1 MSHAAEPPVRTTEPT
16 SSPPTRWDALDQF
29 RGYTVAGMIV
39 VNFVGGL
46 AAVPAILKHHNTYCS
61 YADTI
66 MPQFFL
72 AVGFAYRW
80 TFLNRLEQGGRR
92 AAISHAW
99 RRNLG
104 LLLVG
109 FLMYGLD
116 GKAKTWA
123 DLETLGV
130 VGFLAEAFQRSFFQ
144 TLVHIAIASL
154 WVMPVIDRSARVRL
168 AWLVGSCLLHVAL
181 SYGFY
186 YDWVMKRPG
195 IDGGPLGF
203 LTWTVPI
210 LAGSLAYD
218 AWRACVQR
226 PGRLVGWCLRWGALT
241 MALGYG
247 LSCLNGPAPAWEA
260 VATQETSGSAVAA
273 SDSVSNAGSGWR
285 VPPGSWLAD
294 PPFMPP
300 SRPVGLWTMSQRAG
314 SVSYLVFSTGFALMV
329 LGICVVAS
337 DLLGLGSLGFRRFG
351 QHALVMYLVHGMA
364 IDAVKPHVPKDAPGW
379 YVVGA
384 TLVVLGICGLV
395 ARHLD
400 RTGFRLKL

>member
-1 MSHAAEPPVRTTEPT
+1 MSDAVTT
-16 SSPPTRWDALDQF
+16 SPPLSLPSRWDALDQF

-80 TFLNRLEQGGRR
+80 TFLNRLERGGWQ
-92 AAISHAW
+92 AAVRHALG
-99 RRNLG
+99 RNLG

-116 GKAKTWA
+116 GKAESWS
-123 DLETLGV
+123 DLKALGIHGV
-130 VGFLAEAFQRSFFQ
+130 LIQAFQRDFFQ

-154 WVMPVIDRSARVRL
+154 WVLLVINRSAWIRL
-168 AWLVGSCLLHVAL
+168 AWLLGSCTLHVAL
-181 SYGFY
+181 SYSFY
-186 YDWVMKRPG
+186 YEWVMNRPG

-210 LAGSLAYD
+210 LVGSLAYD
-218 AWRACVQR
+218 AWRAHAGR
-226 PGRLVGWCLRWGALT
+226 PVKLVVWCLAWGVLA
-241 MALGYG
+241 MGLGYG

-260 VATQETSGSAVAA
+260 SASEGSSAAVAVA
-273 SDSVSNAGSGWR
+273 DANAGWGWR

-294 PPFMPP
+294 PPFLPP
-300 SRPVGLWTMSQRAG
+300 TRPVGLWTMSQRAG
-314 SVSYLVFSTGFALMV
+314 SVSYLVFSTGFALVV
-329 LGICVVAS
+329 LGICVTAS
-337 DLLGLGSLGFRRFG
+337 DLLGWGSLWLRRFG

-364 IDAVKPHVPKDAPGW
+364 IDAVRPYVPKDAPGW
-379 YVVGA
+379 YVAGA
-384 TLVVLGICGLV
+384 TLLVLGICSLV

-400 RTGFRLKL
+400 RTRFRLQL